1 MLKAQEYADHV
12 DIDDAAERL
21 QRIVGDRLHL
31 ALDAGIVAEHVDRA
45 KSVQRGVDVV
55 LRLLLARDVG
65 GNRERLRGHWQLL
78 DGSLE
83 IATRAVDSNNSGA
96 ALGEQFDR
104 GAADDAGCT
113 GDDGDPAV
121 QSNAVWH
128 MVSSYAPGC

>member
-31 ALDAGIVAEHVDRA
+31 ALDAGIVAEH
-45 KSVQRGVDVV
+45 
-55 LRLLLARDVG
+55 LARDVG